1 VLHHELFVCTIFYV
15 FCQPLLLDWRSRFGR
30 APILYDEKKQLISL
44 TLTPT
49 VIKKLTD
56 LALII
61 GDYRSQIEH
70 LLRNITPTQAKKI
83 IDKETEENKVCCAER
98 I

>member
-1 VLHHELFVCTIFYV
+1 MKKSKKKQKSERPEYSIKQAHPGQQCLRNV
-15 FCQPLLLDWRSRFGR
+15 
-30 APILYDEKKQLISL
+30 PILYDEKKQPISL

-49 VIKKLTD
+49 AIKKLTD

-61 GDYRSQIEH
+61 GDSRSQVIEQ

-83 IDKETEENKVCCAER
+83 IDKKTE
-98 I
+98 